1 MTVAQTILIPSCI
14 VLALSITSCKK
25 QESSPSELLTTAL
38 PRAPKEIEDALKKE
52 FPGVMPGPKFG
63 DSILRHLAD
72 RYKITP
78 RMMLLGTSTCVDDII
93 YTKNFH
99 LHPDINGPFHL
110 GGLGGWPFTGTSGL
124 EAFAHHVPDSGTMVL
139 IVEPHIGYS
148 AKAGWGYI
156 LRPEQTEAS
165 SCCGALVGTLRKLQ
179 KGALTG
185 EITEDDYQG
194 GKLAEMAL
202 KHDKEI
208 LAAENPIVALTKMA
222 SLAAERHIRNHVLDV
237 DLAHIK
243 YIVIITGVLIDTD
256 YQYCDY
262 QYCEHIL
269 VYDVRKKKFVEEL
282 LNQ

>member
-1 MTVAQTILIPSCI
+1 MLKPKAVAISCCI
-14 VLALSITSCKK
+14 AFLALSSCKK
-25 QESSPSELLTTAL
+25 QQSTAGELLTVSL
-38 PRAPKEIEDALKKE
+38 PSAPKEIEEALRKE
-52 FPGVMPGPKFG
+52 FPNVMTGPKFG

-72 RYKITP
+72 RYHITP

-99 LHPDINGPFHL
+99 LHPEINGPFHL
-110 GGLGGWPFTGTSGL
+110 GGLGGWPFTGVSGL
-124 EAFAHHVPDSGTMVL
+124 EAFAHHVPDSGVMVL

-156 LRPEQTEAS
+156 LRPEQTEPS

-179 KGALTG
+179 GGMLTT

-194 GKLAEMAL
+194 GKLAQMAL
-202 KHDKEI
+202 KYEKVIKE
-208 LAAENPIVALTKMA
+208 AKNPIVELTKMA
-222 SLAAERHIRNHVLDV
+222 AISAEQHIRSHVLDV
-237 DLAHIK
+237 DLTHIK

-262 QYCEHIL
+262 QSCDHIL
-269 VYDVRKKKFVEEL
+269 VYDVRQKKFVEEL
-282 LNQ
+282 RNQ